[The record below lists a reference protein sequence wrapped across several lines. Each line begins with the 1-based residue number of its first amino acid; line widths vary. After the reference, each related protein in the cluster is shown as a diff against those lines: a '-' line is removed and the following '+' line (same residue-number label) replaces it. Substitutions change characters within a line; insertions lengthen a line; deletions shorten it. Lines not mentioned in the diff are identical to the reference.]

1 MFRPQKPPRWYV
13 QRDIAILVGSFP
25 SEHIR
30 ITRRTGVSSVSATGQ
45 PVYGIAVIFEGKALV
60 APKDGTLERI
70 GIGQIE
76 QDNPVLLIPGFH
88 DIRQGDFLLRGEPE
102 PDGSEAPARLYIVT
116 FNADAW
122 HAFSVVTMRN
132 YRQGT

>member
-13 QRDIAILVGSFP
+13 QRDIQILVRSFP

-30 ITRRTGVSSVSATGQ
+30 ITRRGAITSVSASGQ
-45 PVYGIAVIFEGKALV
+45 PNYAITVVFEGEALV
-60 APKDGTLERI
+60 APHDGTLERI

-76 QDNPVLLIPGFH
+76 QDNPVLLVPGFH
-88 DIRQGDFLLRGEPE
+88 KILQGDFLLRGEPE
-102 PDGSEAPARLYIVT
+102 PDGSVDTARLYVVT
-116 FNADAW
+116 FNANAW